1 VTTLPYVAAPH
12 LGLAEVRTLADE
24 LARRL

>member
-1 VTTLPYVAAPH
+1 VSTLPYVPAPH
-12 LGLAEVRTLADE
+12 LGVAEVRGLADE